1 MKKELFIGEV
11 EVVGVG
17 GVRGGGEGGAT
28 EDLCVVGGGGNI
40 GYYALVVIL

>member
-11 EVVGVG
+11 EVIGVG
-17 GVRGGGEGGAT
+17 GVRGGGAT
-28 EDLCVVGGGGNI
+28 EDLYVVGGGGNI

>member
-1 MKKELFIGEV
+1 MKKESFIGEV

-17 GVRGGGEGGAT
+17 GVRGGAT
-28 EDLCVVGGGGNI
+28 EDLYIVGGGGNI